1 MSDVL
6 QCPHCALR
14 FSTRS
19 ELEQHKAIDHPQTQ
33 VVEVP
38 ESAEPEPESAPQ
50 QVPEEKAEASSE
62 RRGFWSRLFGR
73 S

>member
-14 FSTRS
+14 FSTMS
-19 ELEQHKAIDHPQTQ
+19 ELEQHKAIDHPQ
-33 VVEVP
+33 VREEEPAEPEVQAP
-38 ESAEPEPESAPQ
+38 VEPEPEQAAEAPQ
-50 QVPEEKAEASSE
+50 K
-62 RRGFWSRLFGR
+62 RGFWSRLFGG